1 MCKLPGQE
9 LEALMA
15 GAEVT
20 VSGAEKAQKKAVK
33 TRRKS
38 KDLEEMMSS
47 MYSGV
52 KTEVKSLVKEGESAA
67 ELFKKIDKD
76 GSGKID
82 HKEFRDALKDKN
94 VEKTDEEVFDMMK
107 NILKEL
113 ECDVPES
120 KDDEKCKIDEKQFI
134 KLIESL

>member
-1 MCKLPGQE
+1 VEMGLEEE

>member
-1 MCKLPGQE
+1 VEMGLEEE

-47 MYSGV
+47 MSSGA
-52 KTEVKSLVKEGESAA
+52 KTEVKRLVKEGESAA

>member
-1 MCKLPGQE
+1 VEMGLEEE
-9 LEALMA
+9 LNALMA

>member
-1 MCKLPGQE
+1 MEMGLEEE

>member
-1 MCKLPGQE
+1 MGLEEE

>member
-1 MCKLPGQE
+1 MGLEEE

-47 MYSGV
+47 MSSGA
-52 KTEVKSLVKEGESAA
+52 KTEVKRLVKEGESAA

>member
-1 MCKLPGQE
+1 
-9 LEALMA
+9 MA

>member
-1 MCKLPGQE
+1 VEMGLEEE

-47 MYSGV
+47 MSSGA
-52 KTEVKSLVKEGESAA
+52 KTEVKRLVKEGESAT